1 MDGFT
6 GVFGVFL
13 LRDSAM
19 VVLCGA
25 KRTLKGTKNWR
36 CQADSKR
43 IKAFHT
49 ASERVVNV
57 QSVTVTYH
65 AIAAHTDSSLLIFS
79 HSPSY
84 SIATFSTI
92 ETRKAAFS
100 YIFTQNIPCAPRCS
114 RCSRCVS
121 EFPSVSQ
128 SVGPDIIRFYTV
140 QGRYRWILS
149 CGWKIAMHTV
159 RLFGVSLVFA
169 SRECL
174 YNMDNSIC
182 ILRRMLSNQSR

>member
-1 MDGFT
+1 MYHRRKIGQISIGMLSCALCIPYMVIHICDRVEYECICCVWSTRSTRGEWVGMDGFT

-92 ETRKAAFS
+92 KTRKAAFS

-121 EFPSVSQ
+121 EFPSVS
-128 SVGPDIIRFYTV
+128 
-140 QGRYRWILS
+140 
-149 CGWKIAMHTV
+149 
-159 RLFGVSLVFA
+159 
-169 SRECL
+169 
-174 YNMDNSIC
+174 
-182 ILRRMLSNQSR
+182 